1 MNAES
6 KERGKEW
13 KRREKRNIE
22 RDKRIS
28 VSFVN
33 SVTRMT
39 DMMAIY
45 PF

>member
-1 MNAES
+1 ME
-6 KERGKEW
+6 K
-13 KRREKRNIE
+13 KRKEKRNIE
-22 RDKRIS
+22 RDKRSS

-45 PF
+45 TF

>member
-1 MNAES
+1 MRRARREEMN
-6 KERGKEW
+6 GKEE
-13 KRREKRNIE
+13 KRKRNIV

-45 PF
+45 TF